1 MNYYCGHPAQTRGAE
16 HYTLHGGKGEGMNF
30 IYVRNGLGLEVWI
43 SVDRAGDIS
52 RLQFKGRNFG
62 YFAPCGYVSPAYYD
76 GVDAGFLKSFTAGF
90 FTTCGL
96 TAVGSPCEDE
106 GEKLPLHGTL
116 SNTPARLLSLEENE
130 TELTVKLQV
139 TDAAL
144 FARKLVLTRLYRFSY
159 TENVFS
165 VEDTVQNLGDST
177 SPYMILY
184 HCNMG
189 YPLLSEQSLLRIPH
203 HSITPRNA
211 HAAEFIDSALQ
222 PEAPQAGYEEC
233 CYYYDIKEKDGK
245 AKVGIFSPEAGGVVL
260 GYDKAQLP
268 CFTQWKMMG
277 RTDYVMGLEPGNCT
291 PDGRDV
297 LRKEG
302 RLQFLAPEECGTT
315 ALSFRF
321 TDDLSEFEG
330 EF

>member
-1 MNYYCGHPAQTRGAE
+1 MKHYCGHPAQTRGAE

-30 IYVRNGLGLEVWI
+30 IYVRNGLGLEAWI

-52 RLQFKGRNFG
+52 RTQFKGKNFG
-62 YFAPCGYVSPAYYD
+62 FFAPCGYVAPAYYD
-76 GVDAGFLKSFTAGF
+76 GVGAGFLKSFTAGF

-96 TAVGSPCEDE
+96 TAVGSPCVDE
-106 GEKLPLHGTL
+106 GEELPLHGTL
-116 SNTPARLLSLEENE
+116 SNTPARLLSLEENDK
-130 TELTVKLQV
+130 ELTVKLQV

-165 VEDTVQNLGDST
+165 VEDTVQNLGDT
-177 SPYMILY
+177 ASPYMILY

-189 YPLLSEQSLLRIPH
+189 YPLLSEKSLLRIPH
-203 HSITPRNA
+203 HSITPRND
-211 HAAEFIDSALQ
+211 HAAEYIDSALQ
-222 PEAPQAGYEEC
+222 PEVPQAGYEEC

-245 AKVGIFSPEAGGVVL
+245 AKAGIFSPEAGGVVL
-260 GYDKAQLP
+260 SYDKAQLP

-277 RTDYVMGLEPGNCT
+277 QTDYVMGLEPGNCT

-302 RLQFLAPEECGTT
+302 RLKFLAPEECGKT

-321 TDDLSEFEG
+321 TDDVNKFEG